1 MGTRVENIK
10 ALWRRIKAS
19 SRSHDALMFLVFV
32 VIATIFWFITALN
45 ESVSQ
50 SYEVQF
56 SIRNIPD
63 SVTFITDPPADFHVS
78 LRDKGT
84 NILRSGVFKN
94 PVIDVNFEDYAR
106 NGVFRISASDL
117 NAEIKA
123 DIGSNAAISG
133 ISIDSLRL
141 YYTDQPGRRVPIVV
155 QSDLTAASGYVI
167 SGSPT
172 PVKGSVLAYSI
183 RDEADTLRRVYTKK
197 VVKKDLSQSIVVTV
211 PIIAP
216 ANVKLIPSEIE
227 VRINVEPL
235 VRKETYI
242 RVDVD
247 NLPAGEGLL
256 LFPNSVPVS
265 FYVPMS
271 RFNDDSFPIRVYVDY
286 QDTYKT
292 PGSRIPLYLVDSSGS
307 IINPTLS
314 TDSVEYTLVK
324 KK

>member
-1 MGTRVENIK
+1 
-10 ALWRRIKAS
+10 
-19 SRSHDALMFLVFV
+19 MFLVFV

-63 SVTFITDPPADFHVS
+63 SVTFITDPPTDFHVS

-123 DIGSNAAISG
+123 DIGSNASISG

>member
-1 MGTRVENIK
+1 
-10 ALWRRIKAS
+10 
-19 SRSHDALMFLVFV
+19 MFLVFV

-123 DIGSNAAISG
+123 DIGSNASISG

-197 VVKKDLSQSIVVTV
+197 VVKKDLSKSTVVTV

-247 NLPAGEGLL
+247 NLPVGEGLL

>member
-1 MGTRVENIK
+1 
-10 ALWRRIKAS
+10 
-19 SRSHDALMFLVFV
+19 MFLVFV

-123 DIGSNAAISG
+123 DIGSNASISG

-292 PGSRIPLYLVDSSGS
+292 PGSRIPLYLVDSSAS

>member
-1 MGTRVENIK
+1 
-10 ALWRRIKAS
+10 
-19 SRSHDALMFLVFV
+19 MFLVFV

-123 DIGSNAAISG
+123 DIGSNASISG

-197 VVKKDLSQSIVVTV
+197 VVKKDLSKSIVVTV

>member
-1 MGTRVENIK
+1 
-10 ALWRRIKAS
+10 
-19 SRSHDALMFLVFV
+19 MFLVFV

-123 DIGSNAAISG
+123 DIGSNASISG

>member
-1 MGTRVENIK
+1 
-10 ALWRRIKAS
+10 
-19 SRSHDALMFLVFV
+19 MFLVFV
-32 VIATIFWFITALN
+32 VIAAVFWFITALN

-50 SYEVQF
+50 SFDVQLTI
-56 SIRNIPD
+56 SNIPD
-63 SVTFITDPPADFHVS
+63 SVTFITDPPTDFHVS

-94 PVIDVNFEDYAR
+94 PVVEVNFEDYAR
-106 NGVFRISASDL
+106 HGVFRISASDL

-123 DIGSNAAISG
+123 DLGSNASIAG

-155 QSDLTAASGYVI
+155 QSDLSAASGYVI
-167 SGSPT
+167 SGNPT
-172 PVKGSVLAYSI
+172 PVKGSVLAFSI
-183 RDEADTLRRVYTKK
+183 RDEADTLRRVFTKK
-197 VVKKDLSQSIVVTV
+197 VVKKDLSQSTVVTV

-216 ANVKLIPSEIE
+216 ANVKLVPSEIE

-286 QDTYKT
+286 QDTHKT
-292 PGSRIPLYLVDSSGS
+292 PGSRIPLYLVDSSGAL
-307 IINPTLS
+307 INPALS
-314 TDSVEYTLVK
+314 SDSVEYTLVK

>member
-1 MGTRVENIK
+1 
-10 ALWRRIKAS
+10 
-19 SRSHDALMFLVFV
+19 MFLVFV

-106 NGVFRISASDL
+106 DGVFRISASDL

-123 DIGSNAAISG
+123 DIGSNASISG

>member
-1 MGTRVENIK
+1 
-10 ALWRRIKAS
+10 
-19 SRSHDALMFLVFV
+19 MFFVFV

-123 DIGSNAAISG
+123 DIGSNASISG

-197 VVKKDLSQSIVVTV
+197 VVKKDLSKSTVVTV

>member
-1 MGTRVENIK
+1 M
-10 ALWRRIKAS
+10 
-19 SRSHDALMFLVFV
+19 
-32 VIATIFWFITALN
+32 
-45 ESVSQ
+45 
-50 SYEVQF
+50 
-56 SIRNIPD
+56 
-63 SVTFITDPPADFHVS
+63 
-78 LRDKGT
+78 
-84 NILRSGVFKN
+84 
-94 PVIDVNFEDYAR
+94 
-106 NGVFRISASDL
+106 
-117 NAEIKA
+117 
-123 DIGSNAAISG
+123 
-133 ISIDSLRL
+133 
-141 YYTDQPGRRVPIVV
+141 
-155 QSDLTAASGYVI
+155 
-167 SGSPT
+167 
-172 PVKGSVLAYSI
+172 LAYSI

-292 PGSRIPLYLVDSSGS
+292 PGSRIPLYLIDSSGS

-314 TDSVEYTLVK
+314 TDSVEYTFVK

>member
-1 MGTRVENIK
+1 
-10 ALWRRIKAS
+10 
-19 SRSHDALMFLVFV
+19 MFLVFV

-123 DIGSNAAISG
+123 DIGSNASISG

-247 NLPAGEGLL
+247 NLPVGEGLL

>member
-1 MGTRVENIK
+1 
-10 ALWRRIKAS
+10 
-19 SRSHDALMFLVFV
+19 MFLVFV

-123 DIGSNAAISG
+123 DIGSNASISG

-167 SGSPT
+167 SGSPK

>member
-1 MGTRVENIK
+1 
-10 ALWRRIKAS
+10 
-19 SRSHDALMFLVFV
+19 MFLVFV

-123 DIGSNAAISG
+123 DIGSNASISG

-314 TDSVEYTLVK
+314 IDSVEYTLVK

>member
-1 MGTRVENIK
+1 
-10 ALWRRIKAS
+10 
-19 SRSHDALMFLVFV
+19 MFLVFV

-123 DIGSNAAISG
+123 DIGSNASISG

-271 RFNDDSFPIRVYVDY
+271 RFNDDSFPLRVYVDY

>member
-1 MGTRVENIK
+1 
-10 ALWRRIKAS
+10 
-19 SRSHDALMFLVFV
+19 MFLVFV

-63 SVTFITDPPADFHVS
+63 SVTFITDPPTDFHVS

-123 DIGSNAAISG
+123 DIGSNASISG

-141 YYTDQPGRRVPIVV
+141 YYTDQPGRRVPILV

>member
-1 MGTRVENIK
+1 
-10 ALWRRIKAS
+10 
-19 SRSHDALMFLVFV
+19 MFLVFV

-123 DIGSNAAISG
+123 DIGSNASISG

-197 VVKKDLSQSIVVTV
+197 VVKKDLSKSTVVTV

>member
-1 MGTRVENIK
+1 MTANQYYTLSDQTKELLDGLSGDVTIYQLTEDGSSDGMVENLLDQY
-10 ALWRRIKAS
+10 AGHS
-19 SRSHDALMFLVFV
+19 G
-32 VIATIFWFITALN
+32 
-45 ESVSQ
+45 
-50 SYEVQF
+50 
-56 SIRNIPD
+56 
-63 SVTFITDPPADFHVS
+63 HV
-78 LRDKGT
+78 
-84 NILRSGVFKN
+84 
-94 PVIDVNFEDYAR
+94 
-106 NGVFRISASDL
+106 
-117 NAEIKA
+117 
-123 DIGSNAAISG
+123 
-133 ISIDSLRL
+133 
-141 YYTDQPGRRVPIVV
+141 
-155 QSDLTAASGYVI
+155 
-167 SGSPT
+167 
-172 PVKGSVLAYSI
+172 
-183 RDEADTLRRVYTKK
+183 K
-197 VVKKDLSQSIVVTV
+197 VVKKDLSKSTVVTV

-307 IINPTLS
+307 IINPALS

>member
-1 MGTRVENIK
+1 
-10 ALWRRIKAS
+10 
-19 SRSHDALMFLVFV
+19 MFLVFV

-123 DIGSNAAISG
+123 DIGSNASISG

-141 YYTDQPGRRVPIVV
+141 YYTDQPGRRVPILV